1 MKHLNICQ
9 LNWHKNTTMTLERV
23 SFPSAASYEW
33 VSYRMSCGA
42 AAARTKVLPHCLNG
56 PVSLIPGLPSHVYFV
71 YDNKNVA
78 GK

>member
-42 AAARTKVLPHCLNG
+42 AAARTRVLSPLFTWPCEPH
-56 PVSLIPGLPSHVYFV
+56 PRTSLARVFCV
-71 YDNKNVA
+71 
-78 GK
+78 